1 VSTNSKTAA
10 PDAYI
15 RATALPQ
22 TGTITKQRRRRRIS
36 KKTQQRI
43 DWRRNKLSEYL
54 VMGKTLSD
62 ISRVMNISY
71 NTLYEDQQFLKEQ
84 ARENLRNHIADLPL
98 NIKHATDGLNKLISM
113 LYDIAAP
120 SSSSSSSSSSI
131 SSDIARDLKKN
142 SDHVRVM
149 AMSLIKDCMKEKIE
163 ILTSQAAV
171 THALDFVEKTKQ
183 QVKDQF
189 NKDLQ
194 QVVEQDKFESAAIN
208 DGIEY
213 NAESQSYNG
222 EVRELLSSSSSSYTS
237 EEQGLIENEDIQEA
251 Q

>member
-1 VSTNSKTAA
+1 
-10 PDAYI
+10 
-15 RATALPQ
+15 
-22 TGTITKQRRRRRIS
+22 
-36 KKTQQRI
+36 
-43 DWRRNKLSEYL
+43 
-54 VMGKTLSD
+54 MGKTLSD